1 MPIPKIP
8 VGNFFEALIN
18 FLIDNFSLI
27 TRTISRTMK
36 ATIADI
42 VDFLAWFNPFILIV
56 ILTIIIWRFVDR
68 KGALVTLF
76 GLLFLW
82 NQQLWIPTLET
93 FVLVLI
99 ATLMAVVIGLPLG
112 VWTGLSDLCFRIM
125 APILDFMQTMPAFVY
140 LIPAIAFFGL
150 GSVSAIFSTL
160 VFSIPPIIRL
170 TGLGIR
176 EIPKDL
182 IEAADSFG
190 STKMQKLLK
199 VQLPL
204 AKPTI
209 MAGIQQAIMLSLS
222 MVVIAAM
229 IGAGGLGAEVWKAIQ
244 RLNMALGFEAGIGVV
259 VCALILDS
267 WTHHLIN
274 KKAVQ

>member
-8 VGNFFEALIN
+8 VGNFFETFIN
-18 FLIDNFSLI
+18 FLIDHFSLV
-27 TRTISRTMK
+27 TRTISRIMK

-42 VDFLAWFNPFILIV
+42 VDFLAWFNPFILIA
-56 ILTIIIWRFVDR
+56 ILTIIIWRFAG
-68 KGALVTLF
+68 KKSALVTLF

-112 VWTGLSDLCFRIM
+112 VWTGLSNSCFRIM

-160 VFSIPPIIRL
+160 IFALPPIIRL
-170 TGLGIR
+170 TGLGLR

-204 AKPTI
+204 ARPTI

-267 WTHHLIN
+267 WTHSLIT
-274 KKAVQ
+274 KKAAS

>member
-1 MPIPKIP
+1 MTMPKIP
-8 VGNFFEALIN
+8 VGDFFEAVID
-18 FLIDNFSLI
+18 FLITRFSI
-27 TRTISRTMK
+27 VTRTISRTMK
-36 ATIADI
+36 AAISDI
-42 VDFLAWFNPFILIV
+42 VDFFSWFNPLFLIV
-56 ILTIIIWRFVDR
+56 VVSLLVWRIVGK
-68 KGALVTLF
+68 KGALITFF
-76 GLLFLW
+76 GLLYLW
-82 NQQLWIPTLET
+82 NQQLWLPTLET

-99 ATLMAVVIGLPLG
+99 ATLLAVIIGLPLG
-112 VWTGLSDLCFRIM
+112 IWTDLSDLCFRIM

-160 VFSIPPIIRL
+160 IFAIPPVIRL
-170 TGLGIR
+170 TGLGLR
-176 EIPKDL
+176 EIPKEL
-182 IEAADSFG
+182 MEAADSFG
-190 STKMQKLLK
+190 TTKMQKLLK

-229 IGAGGLGAEVWKAIQ
+229 IGAGGLGAEVWRAIQ
-244 RLNMALGFEAGIGVV
+244 RLDMALGFEAGIGVV

-267 WTHHLIN
+267 WTHQLIY
-274 KKAVQ
+274 KKGA